1 MNIACSCRVPY
12 SESELERWHQGTE
25 GGGHHAKKIGIDAVS
40 LPKVYEFAQIVPK
53 LGAKCMILPRF
64 GRFLACK

>member
-1 MNIACSCRVPY
+1 MNIACSCSVSY

-40 LPKVYEFAQIVPK
+40 LPKVYEFEPLRLTGTKFSMESV
-53 LGAKCMILPRF
+53 
-64 GRFLACK
+64 